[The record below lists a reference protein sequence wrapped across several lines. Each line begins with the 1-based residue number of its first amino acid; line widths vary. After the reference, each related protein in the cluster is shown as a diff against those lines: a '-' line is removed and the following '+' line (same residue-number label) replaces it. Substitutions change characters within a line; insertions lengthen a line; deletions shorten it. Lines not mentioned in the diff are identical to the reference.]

1 MERKSALMVKYVVA
15 ILGIVMIATGFAA
28 EATRTKRNQ
37 VTKVAPDLCKYPRS
51 PALGL
56 GLTAALSLLFAQIT
70 IKASTGCVC
79 CIRGPRPPASKW
91 RTAVICFTISW
102 VTYVIAFLLF
112 LTGAALNNGRGEQR
126 NYFRDYDCYVLKPG
140 VFSFATIVGMASL
153 TLGMSY
159 FLILNSAKNDPSTVW
174 GHPSVPPQP
183 NIAMAQPQFPN
194 PPPPPQRTADPVFV
208 HEDTYMRRQFT

>member
-1 MERKSALMVKYVVA
+1 MSSLRLFHKVSWGVHTNKY
-15 ILGIVMIATGFAA
+15 
-28 EATRTKRNQ
+28 EAR
-37 VTKVAPDLCKYPRS
+37 PI
-51 PALGL
+51 
-56 GLTAALSLLFAQIT
+56 LSLDFPSLSLYLHPQLNIF
-70 IKASTGCVC
+70 C
-79 CIRGPRPPASKW
+79 R
-91 RTAVICFTISW
+91 

-208 HEDTYMRRQFT
+208 HEDTYMRRQFTWSGNVGWHQMRLRNNRVTHITWLMYLFKPGIEGAQIHWLYRK

>member
-1 MERKSALMVKYVVA
+1 MERKAALVVKFVVA
-15 ILGIVMIATGFAA
+15 FLGIVMIATGFAA
-28 EATRTKRNQ
+28 EATRTKGKQ
-37 VTKVAPDLCKYPRS
+37 VTRVAPDVCKYPRS
-51 PALGL
+51 PAMGL
-56 GLTAALSLLFAQIT
+56 GFTAALSLLFAQIT

-79 CIRGPRPPASKW
+79 CIRGPRPPKW
-91 RTAVICFTISW
+91 RTAVICFTVSW
-102 VTYVIAFLLF
+102 ITYVIAFLLF
-112 LTGAALNNGRGEQR
+112 LTGAALNNGRDQQR
-126 NYFRDYDCYVLKPG
+126 NYLGNYECYVLKPG
-140 VFSFATIVGMASL
+140 VFSFATIVGVASL

-194 PPPPPQRTADPVFV
+194 PPPPPPPQRTTDPVFV